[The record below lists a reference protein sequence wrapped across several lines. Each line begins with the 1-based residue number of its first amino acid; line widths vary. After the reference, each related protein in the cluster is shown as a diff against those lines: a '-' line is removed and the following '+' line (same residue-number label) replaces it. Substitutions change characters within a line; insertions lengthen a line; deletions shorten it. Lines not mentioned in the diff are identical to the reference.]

1 MTTDNQLIN
10 RCLQL
15 ASFAQGKTA
24 PNPLVGAVIVH
35 NGEIIGEGYHQ
46 FYGGA
51 HAEVNAVAAV
61 KNKDLLCKS
70 TLYVNLEPCSHFGKT
85 PPCVDLIIESKI
97 PKVVVGMLDPN
108 PKVNGKGIEKLRNAG
123 IEVVVGVE
131 EKKCRELNKIFIT
144 NIEKQ
149 RPYILLKWAQTADG
163 FIDIIRQTA
172 DIEPLKISNAVTKT
186 LNHQLRT
193 QYSAILTGTKTALL
207 DNPKLTVT
215 KWTGKSPVRM
225 VIDKN
230 LILPNSYNIF
240 DNSAKS
246 IIFCSLLSFLRRQES
261 LDIKTIAGHTS
272 TSLSNHTSAS
282 LGNQAR
288 NDNALLF
295 KEKNTEFVTLN
306 FEENIIPQILN
317 YLYINKLSSI
327 IVEGGR
333 QLLQAF
339 IDQNLWDECHIETS
353 PQIISNGVSAPIFP
367 KEKPCKTTFYR
378 DNSMQIISVFS

>member
-1 MTTDNQLIN
+1 MTKNYRLPITDYQLIN

-24 PNPLVGAVIVH
+24 PNPLVASVIVH

-51 HAEVNAVAAV
+51 HAEVNAINSV
-61 KNKDLLCKS
+61 KNCDLLSKS

-85 PPCVDLIIESKI
+85 PPCVDLIIANKI

-149 RPYILLKWAQTADG
+149 RPYILLKWAQTSDG
-163 FIDIIRQTA
+163 FIDIVRQNT
-172 DIEPLKISNAVTKT
+172 DVEPLKISNAVTKT

-193 QYSAILTGTKTALL
+193 QYSAILVGTKTALL
-207 DNPKLTVT
+207 DNPKLTAT
-215 KWTGKSPVRM
+215 KWAGKSPVRM

-230 LILPNSYNIF
+230 LILPSSYNIF
-240 DNSAKS
+240 DNSAET
-246 IIFCSLLSFLRRQES
+246 IIFTKQPPLTPQKGENSPLPIGE
-261 LDIKTIAGHTS
+261 G
-272 TSLSNHTSAS
+272 
-282 LGNQAR
+282 LGEG
-288 NDNALLF
+288 L
-295 KEKNTEFVTLN
+295 EFVKLN
-306 FEENIIPQILN
+306 FDENIIPQILN
-317 YLYINKLSSI
+317 YLHINKLSSI
-327 IVEGGR
+327 IVEGGQ
-333 QLLQAF
+333 QLLQSF

-353 PQIISNGVSAPIFP
+353 PQKISNGIPAPIFP
-367 KEKPCKTTFYR
+367 KEKPCKTIFYR
-378 DNSMQIISVFS
+378 ENSMQEFRK

>member
-1 MTTDNQLIN
+1 MTTDHQFIN
-10 RCLQL
+10 RCLHI

-35 NGEIIGEGYHQ
+35 NGKIIGEGYHR

-61 KNKDLLCKS
+61 KDKSLLSKS

-85 PPCVDLIIESKI
+85 PPCVDLIIEHKI

-108 PKVNGKGIEKLRNAG
+108 PQVNGKGIEKLRNAG

-131 EKKCRELNKIFIT
+131 EEKCRELNKIFIT

-163 FIDIIRQTA
+163 FIDIVRQNA

-186 LNHQLRT
+186 LNHQCRT
-193 QYSAILTGTKTALL
+193 QYSAILVGTKTALL
-207 DNPKLTVT
+207 DNPKLTAT

-225 VIDKN
+225 VIDKDM
-230 LILPNSYNIF
+230 ILPASYNIF
-240 DNSAKS
+240 DNSAETV
-246 IIFCSLLSFLRRQES
+246 IFCSLSSFLRKQES
-261 LDIKTIAGHTS
+261 LDIKTIAG
-272 TSLSNHTSAS
+272 
-282 LGNQAR
+282 QAR

-295 KEKNTEFVTLN
+295 KEKNTEFVKLN
-306 FEENIIPQILN
+306 FDENIIPQILN
-317 YLYINKLSSI
+317 YLHINKLSSL

-333 QLLQAF
+333 QLLQSF

-353 PQIISNGVSAPIFP
+353 EQIISNGVPAPIFP
-367 KEKPCKTTFYR
+367 KEKKWLSQKCHFHAKTQRKCKERKVIDIDYQHFA
-378 DNSMQIISVFS
+378 FSA